1 MMLIKIVYII
11 YCISYK
17 MAKQKLKL
25 LTPPDS
31 DSDEAPIVQAKT
43 VKQTVK
49 QVVPLAKQVVPD
61 SESDDHSQGEGSEEG
76 EFSMEGGEDEMDS
89 ALGSESDE
97 EEGLLDFNQ
106 KLAEQVKPEKY

>member
-1 MMLIKIVYII
+1 
-11 YCISYK
+11 
-17 MAKQKLKL
+17 MAKQKIKL

-31 DSDEAPIVQAKT
+31 DSDEAPIVPSKT
-43 VKQTVK
+43 VKQVA
-49 QVVPLAKQVVPD
+49 PAIKQVVPD
-61 SESDDHSQGEGSEEG
+61 SESEEKSVGGSEGSEEG
-76 EFSMEGGEDEMDS
+76 EFSMEEGGEDEMDG